1 MNKAEAKIRLKK
13 LREEIDYHRRQYHVF
28 DRETMS
34 PAALDSLKNELF
46 ALENEYPELITT
58 DSPTQRV
65 GGEVLAKF
73 KKVEHSR
80 PMISLYDAFSE
91 KDMSDWVKRNENYA
105 LTSLG
110 LSAQSL
116 AATEFY
122 CELKLDG
129 LAANLR
135 YEQSIFTQG
144 ATRGD
149 GKTGE
154 DITFNLRTIES
165 LPLKLNRPERK
176 ELQDLGFTAD
186 QISLLYELLDEG
198 TIEVRGE
205 TIMSKQTLTEL
216 NLKYAKLSKPLLANT
231 RNGAAGSLRQLDQ
244 RVAAERKLDF
254 YAYDLILGDYDRG
267 EIVQNRDSADALVEL
282 LGFRRVKYNQRC
294 SNLNEVFAFQKKWEK
309 KKEGLPFVIDGVVV
323 KYNDLKWWNLLG
335 VVGKAPRY
343 MMAYKFSAEQASTK
357 LLDVVWQIGRTGVLT
372 PTAILEPVPLGGV
385 TVARSTLHNLDEIR
399 RLDLRL
405 GDTVIIERAGDVI
418 PKIVSVLVNL
428 RTGKEKTIEVPT
440 HCPRCGGEVLRVGDD
455 VAYRCLN
462 KNCYAVALRRL
473 SHFTS
478 KGALD
483 IEGLGPRIIEVLVA
497 EGLLEDA
504 ADIFRLRAEDLNG
517 LSGFAQ
523 KKINN
528 LLVAISAKKNSP
540 LTRFIFALG
549 ILHIGEESAQT
560 IAQELALRIKKDII
574 GPMEILK
581 VARKIELET
590 WQDLADIG
598 PIVAKSLD
606 NYFQEED
613 TENLMM
619 KFEEVGLRLRLP
631 LATKGPLEGK
641 SFVLTGSL
649 LSLTRQETKDK
660 IKANGGKTKE
670 SVSRLLDYLVVGED
684 PGSKLEMARKLG
696 VKILSEDEFLKL
708 IQ

>member
-1 MNKAEAKIRLKK
+1 MNQTEAHRRLNK

-28 DRETMS
+28 DRETIS

-46 ALENEYPELITT
+46 ALENEYPQLITA

-105 LTSLG
+105 ATALG
-110 LSAQSL
+110 LGAKDLEQ
-116 AATEFY
+116 AEFY

-135 YEQSIFTQG
+135 YEKSLFTQG

-149 GKTGE
+149 GKVGE

-165 LPLKLNRPERK
+165 LPLKLRRPEK
-176 ELQDLGFTAD
+176 NELLDLGFLSD
-186 QISLLYELLDEG
+186 EISLLYELLDEG

-205 TIMSKQTLTEL
+205 TIMSKQTLKKL
-216 NLKYAKLSKPLLANT
+216 NLKYAKLGKALLANT
-231 RNGAAGSLRQLDQ
+231 RNGAAGSLRQLDPK
-244 RVAAERKLDF
+244 VAAERRLDF
-254 YAYDLILGDYDRG
+254 YAYDLILGDYERG
-267 EIVQNRDSADALVEL
+267 EIVQNREQADALVEL

-309 KKEGLPFVIDGVVV
+309 HKEALPFIIDGVVV

-343 MMAYKFSAEQASTK
+343 MMAYKFSAEQATTK
-357 LLDVVWQIGRTGVLT
+357 LLEVVWQIGRTGVLT
-372 PTAILEPVPLGGV
+372 PTAILEPVSLGGV
-385 TVARSTLHNLDEIR
+385 VVARSTLHNLDEIR

-428 RTGKEKTIEVPT
+428 RTGKEKKIEVPS
-440 HCPRCGGEVLRVGDD
+440 HCPRCGGEVLKEAEA
-455 VAYRCLN
+455 VAYRCVN
-462 KNCYAVALRRL
+462 KNCYAVALRKL
-473 SHFTS
+473 SHFAS

-504 ADIFRLRAEDLNG
+504 ADIFRLRAEDLRG
-517 LSGFAQ
+517 LEGFAE
-523 KKINN
+523 KKIAN
-528 LLVAISAKKNSP
+528 LLAAINERKKVS
-540 LTRFIFALG
+540 LARFIFALG

-560 IAQELALRIKKDII
+560 IAQEFAQRIKADVIRPMAIVKAAQKINLDIWQ
-574 GPMEILK
+574 G
-581 VARKIELET
+581 LE
-590 WQDLADIG
+590 DIG
-598 PIVAKSLD
+598 PIVAKSLH
-606 NYFQEED
+606 NYFQAED
-613 TENLMM
+613 TEHLMM
-619 KFEEVGLRLRLP
+619 KFEECGLKLTP
-631 LATKGPLEGK
+631 PVATNGPLEGQN
-641 SFVLTGSL
+641 FVLTGSL
-649 LSLTRQETKDK
+649 LSLTRGEAKDK
-660 IKANGGKTKE
+660 IKAKGGKTKE